1 MSKEKH
7 KCPYD
12 INLTKEESAA
22 LSWLSSLVARGAE
35 ACGPEAQQF
44 HVAHNAVSKLIKKG
58 HEQHDLL
65 HKRDAEL
72 QRAETVTT
80 GLLGLSRTVR
90 EDGTLN

>member
-7 KCPYD
+7 KCSYD
-12 INLTKEESAA
+12 IDFTEEERDA

-35 ACGPEAQQF
+35 TCGPEAQQF
-44 HVAHNAVSKLIKKG
+44 HVAHNAMEKLLKKG
-58 HEQHDLL
+58 HELHDLL

-72 QRAETVTT
+72 RRAETITT

-90 EDGTLN
+90 EDGTSN